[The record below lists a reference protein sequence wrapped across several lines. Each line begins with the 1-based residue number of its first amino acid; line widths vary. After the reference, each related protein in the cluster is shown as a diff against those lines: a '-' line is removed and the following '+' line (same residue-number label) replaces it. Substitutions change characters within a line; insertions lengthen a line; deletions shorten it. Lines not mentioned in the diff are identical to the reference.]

1 MSEQQAQT
9 RKDIESRIIAKA
21 WKNEA
26 FKQEFL
32 SNPKPIIEQEFGVEL
47 PAELNVSVYE
57 ENSTSLYF
65 VLPILPQIEGRELS
79 EEELESVAGGFIG
92 GLITI
97 SIGVTPYT
105 GDIVKATKKLTKK

>member
-26 FKQEFL
+26 FKQEL
-32 SNPKPIIEQEFGVEL
+32 LTNPKPIIEQEFGVEL

-97 SIGVTPYT
+97 AVGVTPFT

>member
-1 MSEQQAQT
+1 MSEQEAQT

-21 WKNEA
+21 WKSEA
-26 FKQEFL
+26 YKQELL
-32 SNPKPIIEQEFGVEL
+32 SNPKSIIEQEFAVEL

-65 VLPILPQIEGRELS
+65 VLPIMPEIEGRELS
-79 EEELESVAGGFIG
+79 EEELESVAGGTIG
-92 GLITI
+92 GLL
-97 SIGVTPYT
+97 SLAIGVTPYT